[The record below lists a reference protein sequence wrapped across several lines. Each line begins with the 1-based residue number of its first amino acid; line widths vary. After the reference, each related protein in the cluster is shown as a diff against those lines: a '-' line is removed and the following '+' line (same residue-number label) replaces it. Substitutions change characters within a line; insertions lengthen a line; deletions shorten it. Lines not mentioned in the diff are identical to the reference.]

1 VSRSRSTTF
10 RRPSRT
16 WLRTVTGWSAASAG
30 MSTSCSRPARG
41 PGANHPPCS
50 GNSSP
55 VRARNRRASPAPEP
69 SSNIGPHHRRRAY
82 LGRCQP
88 GVAGPKEK
96 RWCPEGCPLAV
107 GWGLMVSGD
116 APIGVRAW

>member
-16 WLRTVTGWSAASAG
+16 WLRTDTGWSAASAG

-41 PGANHPPCS
+41 PGANHPLCS

-69 SSNIGPHHRRRAY
+69 SSNIGPHNRRRAY
-82 LGRCQP
+82 LGRCQRGSGWPQGEALVP
-88 GVAGPKEK
+88 GRV
-96 RWCPEGCPLAV
+96 PLGSRV
-107 GWGLMVSGD
+107 GAHGL
-116 APIGVRAW
+116 W